1 VYLPLFSGAFVAL
14 AIALYVM
21 LDGFDLGVGALLITE
36 ADESLRD
43 QMIYSIMPMW
53 DWNETWL
60 VMTGVTLLA
69 AFPVAYGILMPAF
82 YLPLITMLLSLGL
95 RGVSFDFRFQAVG
108 KSRRFWDV
116 AFGLGSIAAA
126 SMQGLILGGLLQ
138 GVTITGL
145 EFSGSVFDIFHPF
158 PIVTAVAVL
167 AGYVVLGG
175 GWLHLKATAAVRS
188 LAERR
193 LRLTTPIFVVLAV
206 ATCIAAASVQP
217 GVKAAW
223 AAHPTPLIMIVV
235 LFFAV
240 SAVLMTAIGERYDM
254 LPFTMALLQFALGI
268 VGTAF
273 VIFPYVVPFRLTL
286 WEASSSTLSQIFLL
300 TGAVIVTPVVLG
312 YSVFAYSVFRGK
324 TPEKGWEG

>member
-1 VYLPLFSGAFVAL
+1 VDLPLLSAAFAAL

-21 LDGFDLGVGALLITE
+21 LDGFDLGVGALLLIE
-36 ADESLRD
+36 PDENLRD
-43 QMIYSIMPMW
+43 QMIDSIMPMW
-53 DWNETWL
+53 DGNETWL

-82 YLPLITMLLSLGL
+82 YLPLIVMLLSLGL
-95 RGVSFDFRFQAVG
+95 RGVSFDFRFQVVG
-108 KSRRFWDV
+108 RSRRFWDL
-116 AFGLGSIAAA
+116 AFSLGSIAAA

-138 GVTITGL
+138 GVTITDR

-175 GWLHLKATAAVRS
+175 SWLHLKATAAVRS
-188 LAERR
+188 LAERS
-193 LRLTTPIFVVLAV
+193 LRRTTPIFVALAIT
-206 ATCIAAASVQP
+206 TCIAAASVQP
-217 GVKAAW
+217 SVKAAW

-240 SAVLMTAIGERYDM
+240 SAALMTAIGGGSDI
-254 LPFTMALLQFALGI
+254 LPLTMALLQFALGI
-268 VGTAF
+268 AGTAL
-273 VIFPYVVPFRLTL
+273 VVFPYVVPFRLTL

-300 TGAVIVTPVVLG
+300 TGAAIVTPVVLG
-312 YSVFAYSVFRGK
+312 YLAFAYSVFRGK

>member
-1 VYLPLFSGAFVAL
+1 MDLPLFSGAFAAL

-36 ADESLRD
+36 PDESLRD
-43 QMIYSIMPMW
+43 QLIDSIMPMW
-53 DWNETWL
+53 DANETWL
-60 VMTGVTLLA
+60 VMTGVILLA

-82 YLPLITMLLSLGL
+82 YLPLIIMLLSLGL

-108 KSRRFWDV
+108 RSRRFWDV
-116 AFGLGSIAAA
+116 AFSLGSIAAA
-126 SMQGLILGGLLQ
+126 SMQGLILGGLFQ
-138 GVTITGL
+138 GVTITGH

-158 PIVTAVAVL
+158 PIVTAIAVL

-175 GWLHLKATAAVRS
+175 GWLHLKATAAVRT

-193 LRLTTPIFVVLAV
+193 LRRATPIFVGLAM
-206 ATCIAAASVQP
+206 ATCIAAALVQP

-223 AAHPTPLIMIVV
+223 AAHFASLITIAV

-240 SAVLMTAIGERYDM
+240 SIILMTAIGGQSDI
-254 LPFTMALLQFALGI
+254 LPFLLALLQFALGI
-268 VGTAF
+268 AGTVL
-273 VIFPYVVPFRLTL
+273 VIFPDIVPFRLTV
-286 WEASSSTLSQIFLL
+286 WDASSSRLSQVFLL
-300 TGAVIVTPVVLG
+300 TGAIVVTPVILA
-312 YSVFAYSVFRGK
+312 YSAFAYSVFRGK

>member
-1 VYLPLFSGAFVAL
+1 VDLPLFSAAFAAL

-21 LDGFDLGVGALLITE
+21 LDGFDLGVGALLLIE
-36 ADESLRD
+36 PEENLRD
-43 QMIYSIMPMW
+43 QMIDSIMPMW
-53 DWNETWL
+53 DGNETWL

-82 YLPLITMLLSLGL
+82 YLPLIVMLLSLGL
-95 RGVSFDFRFQAVG
+95 RGVSFDFRFQVVG
-108 KSRRFWDV
+108 RSRRFWDL
-116 AFGLGSIAAA
+116 AFSLGSIAAA

-138 GVTITGL
+138 GVTITGR

-188 LAERR
+188 LAERS
-193 LRLTTPIFVVLAV
+193 LRRTTPIFVALAI

-240 SAVLMTAIGERYDM
+240 SSVLMTAIGERSDI

-268 VGTAF
+268 AGTVL
-273 VIFPYVVPFRLTL
+273 VIYPDIVPFRLTV
-286 WEASSSTLSQIFLL
+286 WDSSSARLSQIFLL
-300 TGAVIVTPVVLG
+300 TGAAIVTPVVLG
-312 YSVFAYSVFRGK
+312 YSAFAYSVFRGK